1 MTKIIAAA
9 LLTVFATGLIE
20 AKDAPTQIINWPS
33 TGTTVVRVT
42 IGKFREI
49 STVAGQ
55 HNYVIDTTAEN
66 LWSKKISRLGFNL
79 YLFDKNKVR
88 IGDGWITIENVPPR
102 QSVKFQTT
110 VHALGTPTSVEL
122 AVNSVPTELQPL
134 APPKRVSTTVNSVPQ
149 GAILTV
155 DGAAAGTTPKLVQ
168 LAVGTQSGFH
178 QGRIQYGN
186 ISS

>member
-66 LWSKKISRLGFNL
+66 LWSKKNL
-79 YLFDKNKVR
+79 
-88 IGDGWITIENVPPR
+88 
-102 QSVKFQTT
+102 S
-110 VHALGTPTSVEL
+110 
-122 AVNSVPTELQPL
+122 
-134 APPKRVSTTVNSVPQ
+134 
-149 GAILTV
+149 
-155 DGAAAGTTPKLVQ
+155 
-168 LAVGTQSGFH
+168 SG
-178 QGRIQYGN
+178 I
-186 ISS
+186 